1 MLLIVVGGWEFSL
14 FECVCPWI
22 SWSPLLAV
30 LGFLLPY
37 VSVSM
42 GSSSPL
48 LVVLGLLLAWE
59 GVSPD
64 CLCPFLVYCKSSFSL
79 AFSFLPLEWFRVR
92 EFLVPVLVLGNA
104 CVF

>member
-1 MLLIVVGGWEFSL
+1 MYWVSFCLSECVLLLLVVGGWEFSL

-48 LVVLGLLLAWE
+48 LVVLGLLLA
-59 GVSPD
+59 
-64 CLCPFLVYCKSSFSL
+64 
-79 AFSFLPLEWFRVR
+79 
-92 EFLVPVLVLGNA
+92 
-104 CVF
+104 